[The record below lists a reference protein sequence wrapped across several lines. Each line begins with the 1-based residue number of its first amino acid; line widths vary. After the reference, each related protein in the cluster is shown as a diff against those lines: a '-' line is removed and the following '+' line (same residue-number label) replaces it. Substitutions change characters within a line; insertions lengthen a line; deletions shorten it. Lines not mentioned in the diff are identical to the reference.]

1 MQLRNALFIAI
12 DRCGLT
18 AKELSEQSG
27 VSQAQ
32 ISRFRKGEDLT
43 FSTYEKLIKGLPRE
57 AYHQFCALLMVEQ
70 MNNQELGD
78 LIMTAVTQLQK
89 KSVELP
95 FDGLE
100 KNKSQQSTISAA

>member
-1 MQLRNALFIAI
+1 MQLRNALFTAI
-12 DRCGLT
+12 DRYGLT
-18 AKELSEQSG
+18 AKELSEKSG

-43 FSTYEKLIKGLPRE
+43 FSTYERLVKGLPRE

-89 KSVELP
+89 KSVELTS
-95 FDGLE
+95 DGLD
-100 KNKSQQSTISAA
+100 KNKSQQSTVSAA